1 MDSSDDI
8 TSRILESLGALS
20 AEEQAE
26 AIIAVISSAIK
37 GMSVYRILEI
47 RSEIVAELDPSL
59 AVVDAALNLI
69 DGQLAVR
76 EIGGDDVWR

>member
-1 MDSSDDI
+1 MDSPEDI
-8 TSRILESLGALS
+8 TSRILESLGDLS

-26 AIIAVISSAIK
+26 AIVGVISATIK

-47 RSEIVAELDPSL
+47 RAEIMSELDATFP
-59 AVVDAALNLI
+59 VVEAALNLI

-76 EIGGDDVWR
+76 EIGGDELWR